1 MIVRIK
7 KSVCRSTA
15 VSEEEQQIA
24 KAVAAQRK
32 QAAKGVVS
40 KWVTIILDDI
50 SHVHNHTSNYPD
62 SANCVHTHNHSLVDS
77 DLITGDMRG
86 LTNREE
92 LDGRQVSLLEPSAD

>member
-24 KAVAAQRK
+24 KAMIAQRK

-40 KWVTIILDDI
+40 KWVTFLLDDI

-62 SANCVHTHNHSLVDS
+62 SANCVHTHNHTDS

-92 LDGRQVSLLEPSAD
+92 LHDR